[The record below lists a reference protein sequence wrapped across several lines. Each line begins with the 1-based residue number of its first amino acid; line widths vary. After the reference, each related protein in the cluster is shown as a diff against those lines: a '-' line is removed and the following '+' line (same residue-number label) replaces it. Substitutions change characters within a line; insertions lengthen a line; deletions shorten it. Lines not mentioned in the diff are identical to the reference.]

1 MAVDV
6 IVLNNLGGGQSCQ
19 VDRLPRP
26 GDTIKGYNWQPS
38 IDAGKGPNACV
49 AMARLGVH
57 PAFVGKAGKDPA
69 GDRGEKWMREAGVD
83 TSGLLRT
90 DEVMTGQG
98 IRIVEKG
105 GNNLIVCGESSS
117 RALTVQEVERE
128 IERLQPASYFYGGFE
143 IREELVLAGLR
154 KAKNCG
160 MTTIVNLSPI
170 PLEPVGKLDCAD
182 CLIINETE
190 AAIVC
195 GLSSWKELPI
205 KRLAQQA
212 RDKLGCGCVIITLGE
227 NGSIGLRGDRFW
239 EVSPVKVDCVDTSG
253 AGDAFLSA
261 VIVNLIWGK
270 DIEDACKWAGAYAS
284 YTTTRGGTLLSYP
297 MLEEVQGFISQHM
310 K

>member
-19 VDRLPRP
+19 VDQLPHP
-26 GDTIKGYNWQPS
+26 GDTVKGYNWQPS

-90 DEVMTGQG
+90 DKVMTGQG
-98 IRIVEKG
+98 IRIVEKS

-117 RALTVQEVERE
+117 RALTTQEVERE
-128 IERLQPASYFYGGFE
+128 IERLQPAGYFYGGFE

-170 PLEPVGKLDCAD
+170 PSEPVGKLDCAD
-182 CLIINETE
+182 YLIINETE
-190 AAIVC
+190 AAMVC
-195 GLSSWKELPI
+195 GLSSWKELPM
-205 KRLAQQA
+205 KRLAQQV

-227 NGSIGLRGDRFW
+227 NGCIGLR
-239 EVSPVKVDCVDTSG
+239 VSPVKVDCVDTSG

-284 YTTTRGGTLLSYP
+284 YTTMRRGTLLSYP
-297 MLEEVQGFISQHM
+297 MLEEVQGFVSQHI